1 MENPTRIWILVCY
14 TFVMNLRLTIGG
26 VGLVLAATL
35 VSCLSGT
42 APLTEKPPQLA
53 SDLAVSA
60 ATGVQTRL
68 VGRYYALNA
77 FKTDNDTKLK
87 LEPAYDGFKY
97 KPNDSKFPG
106 FTNWDTLEL
115 PRINSDRSDWLRV
128 TLTRDASV
136 AVLSAQKPA
145 WMDGSW
151 TEGALPD
158 GTTKTYKKSFK
169 AGEMQLGAAPD
180 SQKPYSVLF
189 AEADGKA
196 SVYPGLPTNAPSP
209 AADKPVPNKTCP
221 SWLNKLYTTTG
232 PDGDPYDSW
241 HPQIDPVY
249 WCYFGIEHGS
259 DPALIGLPG
268 WALGY
273 VARKNN
279 DQAELLEGFKGIA
292 IRDESTH
299 LGWYINIHSETGD
312 LHRVCTQKHTVVV
325 IVTDLNK
332 SYPDNLLAR
341 LGYKGDFGAS
351 QSTRDLAGTHPV
363 ITGSVTGV
371 CPDDQKKIADG
382 LTQDPK
388 NGPVFFKNI
397 RVLANGDGKT
407 NENNGYENW
416 QGGLNSTL
424 GMSVAGWFGGNEKP
438 RFKIDIRN
446 PSTACNDLTCVQTIT
461 NDSHG
466 DERTFFVPEM
476 KISYTDTVR
485 LLDPDGDGTF
495 YTDVYGK
502 AALTSSDPKA
512 VKQYI
517 KPGVTLKGPDG
528 GFHTEDAWRGLYV
541 DDNLAGVPRIELER
555 ALLPTN

>member
-1 MENPTRIWILVCY
+1 
-14 TFVMNLRLTIGG
+14 MNSRLMIGG
-26 VGLVLAATL
+26 VGIALIGTL

-42 APLTEKPPQLA
+42 APTTETAPQVFP
-53 SDLAVSA
+53 DLAVSA
-60 ATGVQTRL
+60 AKDVQPRL
-68 VGRYYALNA
+68 VGRYYALNV

-87 LEPAYDGFKY
+87 LEPTYDGFKY
-97 KPNDSKFPG
+97 QPNNSQFPG
-106 FTNWDTLEL
+106 FTNWDKLDL
-115 PRINSDRSDWLRV
+115 PRANNTRGDWLRV
-128 TLTRDASV
+128 TLTRDATL
-136 AVLSAQKPA
+136 AVLSGDKPG
-145 WMDGSW
+145 WIDGSW
-151 TEGALPD
+151 TEGKLPD
-158 GTTKTYKKSFK
+158 GTTSTFKKEFK
-169 AGEMQLGAAPD
+169 AGEIQLGAPSD
-180 SQKPYSVLF
+180 QQKPYTVLV
-189 AEADGKA
+189 AEAGGKA
-196 SVYPGLPTNAPSP
+196 SVYPGLPSNAATETEKP
-209 AADKPVPNKTCP
+209 APNKACP
-221 SWLNKLYTTTG
+221 QWLNKLYTVQG
-232 PDGDPYDSW
+232 PDGEAYDSW

-249 WCYFGIEHGS
+249 WCYFGVEHGS
-259 DPALIGLPG
+259 DPALVNLPG

-292 IRDESTH
+292 IRDDTTK

-325 IVTDLNK
+325 IVTDLNMPAS
-332 SYPDNLLAR
+332 SYPDNIVAR

-351 QSTRDLAGTHPV
+351 QSTRDVAGTHPV
-363 ITGSVTGV
+363 ITGFTTGV
-371 CPDDQKKIADG
+371 CPDDQKKIADS
-382 LTQDPK
+382 LTSNPK
-388 NGPVFFKNI
+388 DGPVFFKNI

-416 QGGLNSTL
+416 QGGLNPYL
-424 GMSVAGWFGGNEKP
+424 GMSVAGWFGGSTQP

-446 PSTACNDLTCVQTIT
+446 PSTACKDLTCSQTIT

-476 KISYTDTVR
+476 KISYNIPSVK

-495 YTDVYGK
+495 YTDVYGTK
-502 AALTSSDPKA
+502 ASISSDPKA
-512 VKQYI
+512 IKQYI

-555 ALLPTN
+555 ALGPAN